1 MNANGK
7 RISELVIG
15 CAITVSN
22 ELGSGFLEALYSNAL
37 GIEFAHAGL
46 LFERER
52 QLRVRYKHA
61 DVGVYYADFLVEG
74 CLLVELKALRALAA
88 EHEAQVMNYLRAS
101 GITAALLLNF
111 GTAKLGIERVVL
123 RHNDSNFI

>member
-15 CAITVSN
+15 CEIAVSN
-22 ELGSGFLEALYSNAL
+22 ELGSGFLEAVYSNAL
-37 GIEFAHAGL
+37 AIEFAHAGL
-46 LFERER
+46 QFERER
-52 QLRVRYKHA
+52 PLRVRYKHA

-111 GTAKLGIERVVL
+111 GTAKLGIKRIVL

>member
-7 RISELVIG
+7 RISEVVIG
-15 CAITVSN
+15 CAIAVSS
-22 ELGSGFLEALYSNAL
+22 ELGSGFLEAVYSNAL
-37 GIEFAHAGL
+37 AIEFAHAGL
-46 LFERER
+46 QFEREC

-111 GTAKLGIERVVL
+111 GTAKLGIKRIVL